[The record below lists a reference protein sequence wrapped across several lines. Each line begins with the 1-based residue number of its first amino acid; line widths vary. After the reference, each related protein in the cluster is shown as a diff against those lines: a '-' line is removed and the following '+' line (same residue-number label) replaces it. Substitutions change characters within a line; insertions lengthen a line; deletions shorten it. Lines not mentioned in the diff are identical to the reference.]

1 VIWRFKGD
9 YVTSIG
15 KIPKRECKIIIKM
28 YQFAKELSNSDNPQ
42 LYELGHYLTD
52 NIISKICM
60 LVAIENNKKFT
71 KKTHNGKEL
80 SLSFRKLYDSVLKE
94 IYPSVPDYEEIESL
108 HEERNIYQHE
118 AMSIHYHF
126 NRQYA
131 LDYLEKVKEIM
142 IATNILDINGEIE
155 ATKYFSEDNKALPD
169 NETKK
174 KNKKIQKR
182 CLKSLNTLCS
192 YLYGIDI
199 EYFDKDS
206 SKVITSLNLLKTYKD
221 LILPLGITYL
231 DEPTKITTEMFQ
243 HKEGVKIFINIDC
256 ERSLDI
262 NLDLFQFKIVK
273 IHKLFIDGRKFQ
285 DFEEVSQILECIRKK
300 IL

>member
-1 VIWRFKGD
+1 
-9 YVTSIG
+9 
-15 KIPKRECKIIIKM
+15 M

-60 LVAIENNKKFT
+60 LIAIENNQKFT
-71 KKTHNGKEL
+71 RKTPNGKEL
-80 SLSFRKLYDSVLKE
+80 SLPFRKLYKSVLKK
-94 IYPSVPDYEEIESL
+94 IYPSVPDYEEIERL
-108 HEERNIYQHE
+108 HDERNMYQHE
-118 AMSIHYHF
+118 AWSIHYHF

-155 ATKYFSEDNKALPD
+155 ATKYFSEDNKALSD

-174 KNKKIQKR
+174 KNKEIQKM
-182 CLKSLNTLCS
+182 CLDSLHTLCS
-192 YLYGIDI
+192 HLYGIDI
-199 EYFDKDS
+199 EDYDKDA
-206 SKVITSLNLLKTYKD
+206 SKVISSLNLLKTYKD

-231 DEPTKITTEMFQ
+231 DEPTKITTGMFGFE
-243 HKEGVKIFINIDC
+243 EGVKIFINANC
-256 ERSLDI
+256 ERSLEI
-262 NLDLFQFKIVK
+262 VLDLFQFEIVK
-273 IHKLFIDGRKFQ
+273 IYKYHIDGREFL
-285 DFEEVSQILECIRKK
+285 DFKEISQILECIRKR

>member
-1 VIWRFKGD
+1 
-9 YVTSIG
+9 
-15 KIPKRECKIIIKM
+15 M

-60 LVAIENNKKFT
+60 LVAIENNKKIT
-71 KKTHNGKEL
+71 KKTPKGKEY
-80 SLSFRKLYDSVLKE
+80 SLSFRKLYNSVLKE

-118 AMSIHYHF
+118 ARSISHHF

-142 IATNILDINGEIE
+142 IATNILDIHGETE

-192 YLYGIDI
+192 YLYGI
-199 EYFDKDS
+199 EVGHYDKDAP
-206 SKVITSLNLLKTYKD
+206 KVISSLSLLKTYKD

-231 DEPTKITTEMFQ
+231 DVSTKITTGMFAFLD
-243 HKEGVKIFINIDC
+243 GVKIFVNVDC
-256 ERSLDI
+256 ERSLEI
-262 NLDLFQFKIVK
+262 VLDLYQFKIVT
-273 IHKLFIDGRKFQ
+273 IHKFHIDGREFQ
-285 DFEEVSQILECIRKK
+285 GFEEVSQILECIRKR